1 MNTSQSIPS
10 RLEPWLHEILSFNDN
25 ALAMALGIFD
35 TAGHLRYANASM
47 QLLLGSEEHGSVADT
62 FKSPT
67 FASLL
72 EKQPGQTIFY
82 QGWLTFGSQ
91 STPHRSVRGSVFRQE
106 QELLVIAE
114 YDVEELDRVNRQI
127 MEINQ
132 DITNLQRELA
142 RRNAELGALNE
153 RKNEFMGIAAH
164 DLRSPLTVIKG
175 NASLLTM
182 YPEMPVEERLDILN
196 MITGSVTDMVEMLNK
211 LLNVSEIEAG
221 KLEIAPVEIDIY
233 EYFHLIAQK
242 NRHLADQKDIAI
254 HLNIEPGLPPV
265 QFDPHRIQQVMHN
278 LLSNAFKFSYPNT
291 QVVIRIV
298 RTNSHIEVS
307 VIDEGKGIKPDEL
320 DKVFLAFQRTST
332 KATAGEHSTGLGLAI
347 CKRIIT
353 LSGGEIGVESNFG
366 QGSRFFSRYQQY
378 GNVYCRG

>member
-10 RLEPWLHEILSFNDN
+10 PLQPWLDEILSFSDK
-25 ALAMALGIFD
+25 ALAMAIGIFD
-35 TAGHLRYANASM
+35 SDGRAVYANAGM
-47 QLLLGSEEHGSVADT
+47 QFLLGPEEHGSVKDT

-67 FASLL
+67 FTALL
-72 EKQPGQTIFY
+72 EKQPGQAKLY

-91 STPHRSVRGSVFRQE
+91 LTPHRSVRGSVFRQE

-233 EYFHLIAQK
+233 EYFRLIAQK
-242 NRHLADQKDIAI
+242 NRHLADQKNIAL
-254 HLNIEPGLPPV
+254 HLNIEPDLPSI

-278 LLSNAFKFSYPNT
+278 LLSNAFKFSDPNT
-291 QVVIRIV
+291 RVTIHIV
-298 RTNSHIEVS
+298 PLESFIEVS
-307 VIDEGKGIKPDEL
+307 VIDQGRGIKPDEI
-320 DKVFLAFQRTST
+320 DKVFLAFQQTST

-347 CKRIIT
+347 CKRIVE
-353 LSGGEIGVESNFG
+353 LSGGEIGVESNIG
-366 QGSRFFSRYQQY
+366 HGSRFFFTLPKMS
-378 GNVYCRG
+378 